1 MTFERDILTRLGQ
14 HDDESVESMARLHAR
29 LVEAASSEDL
39 LDVAYRI
46 LDTPVGSLL
55 LAGTTVGVVRIAFD
69 AQGHDAVLDDLAR
82 RVSPRVLRA
91 PSRLDP
97 AARQLDEYFS
107 GRRHSFELPL
117 DLQLAHG
124 FRRLVLGRL
133 ADLDYGSTASYTA
146 VAVALGNPKA
156 VRAVGTA
163 CATNPVPVVAP
174 CHRVVRSDGSVGGY
188 VGGVEAKRA
197 LLTLETANRP

>member
-14 HDDESVESMARLHAR
+14 HTDESFEAMGRLHAR
-29 LVEAASSEDL
+29 LVEAALSEEL

-55 LAGTTVGVVRIAFD
+55 IAATPVGVVRIAF
-69 AQGHDAVLDDLAR
+69 ATQGHDAVLEDLAR

-97 AARQLDEYFS
+97 ATRQLDEYFS
-107 GRRHSFELPL
+107 GRRHGFDLPL

-133 ADLDYGSTASYTA
+133 ADLDYGSTASYAA
-146 VAVALGNPKA
+146 VAAALGNPKA

-163 CATNPVPVVAP
+163 CAANPVPVVVP
-174 CHRVVRSDGSVGGY
+174 CHRVVRSDGGVGGY

-197 LLTLETANRP
+197 LLALETVNRL

>member
-39 LDVAYRI
+39 VDVAYRI

-55 LAGTTVGVVRIAFD
+55 LAATTVGVVRIAFD
-69 AQGHDAVLDDLAR
+69 AQCHDAVLDDLAR
-82 RVSPRVLRA
+82 KVSPRVLRA
-91 PSRLDP
+91 PARLDL

-107 GRRHSFELPL
+107 GRRHSFDLPL
-117 DLQLAHG
+117 DLQLARG

-133 ADLDYGSTASYTA
+133 TDLDYGSMASYAA
-146 VAVALGNPKA
+146 VAAALGNPKA
-156 VRAVGTA
+156 ARAVGTA
-163 CATNPVPVVAP
+163 CAANPVPVVVP
-174 CHRVVRSDGSVGGY
+174 CHRVVRSDGSAGGY

-197 LLTLETANRP
+197 LLALETANRL

>member
-14 HDDESVESMARLHAR
+14 HNDESFEAMGRLHAR
-29 LVEAASSEDL
+29 LVEAALSEEL

-55 LAGTTVGVVRIAFD
+55 IAATPVGVVRIAF
-69 AQGHDAVLDDLAR
+69 AIQGHDAVLEDLAR

-97 AARQLDEYFS
+97 ATRQLDEYFS
-107 GRRHSFELPL
+107 GRRHGFDLPL

-133 ADLDYGSTASYTA
+133 ADLDYGSTASYAA
-146 VAVALGNPKA
+146 VAAALGNPKA

-163 CATNPVPVVAP
+163 CAANPVPVVVP
-174 CHRVVRSDGSVGGY
+174 CHRVVRSDGGAGAY

-197 LLTLETANRP
+197 LLALETANRP

>member
-14 HDDESVESMARLHAR
+14 HTDESFEAMGRLHAR
-29 LVEAASSEDL
+29 LVEAALSEEL

-55 LAGTTVGVVRIAFD
+55 IAATRVGVVRIAF
-69 AQGHDAVLDDLAR
+69 ATQGHDAVLEDLAR

-97 AARQLDEYFS
+97 ATRQLDEYFS
-107 GRRHSFELPL
+107 GRRHGFDLPL

-133 ADLDYGSTASYTA
+133 ADLDYGSTVSYAA
-146 VAVALGNPKA
+146 VAAALGNPKA

-163 CATNPVPVVAP
+163 CATNPVPVVVP
-174 CHRVVRSDGSVGGY
+174 CHRVVRSDGGVGGY

-197 LLTLETANRP
+197 LLALETVNRL